1 MVRPKNE
8 TEDLLLS
15 ITKNCETLIKQ
26 THTKQQ
32 KALEIKL
39 TKPTETFSFK
49 PSISIEV
56 SWMIGLTNFE
66 VYNSI
71 LNRTE
76 QNINFKFYMF
86 PESEEGEITYEK
98 VRYEIEN
105 FLKISDI
112 TAANLQD
119 ETIGPT
125 IIEE

>member
-1 MVRPKNE
+1 
-8 TEDLLLS
+8 
-15 ITKNCETLIKQ
+15 
-26 THTKQQ
+26 
-32 KALEIKL
+32 
-39 TKPTETFSFK
+39 
-49 PSISIEV
+49 
-56 SWMIGLTNFE
+56 MIGLTNLE

-112 TAANLQD
+112 TATNLQD
-119 ETIGPT
+119 ETIGPI